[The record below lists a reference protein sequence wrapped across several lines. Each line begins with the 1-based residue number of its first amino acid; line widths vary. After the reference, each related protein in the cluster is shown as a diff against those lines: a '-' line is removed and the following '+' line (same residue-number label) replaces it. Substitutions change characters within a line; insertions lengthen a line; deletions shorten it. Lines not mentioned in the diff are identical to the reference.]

1 MKVLLLNGSPRKKGC
16 TYTALNV
23 VADALKAE
31 GIETEVFQAG
41 DPDMENVKAA
51 AAKLK
56 ESDALVVGSP
66 VYWASPSGQII
77 EFMDRLASV
86 AGKDMLYKPAAAV
99 ASARRAGTTATLDV
113 LTKYFSYHQ
122 MPVVSS
128 CYWNM
133 VHGNAPEEVM
143 RDEEGV
149 QIMRVL
155 GKNMAW
161 LLKCI
166 EAGKKYFSVASGGGT
181 GRTLHPDNM
190 AAGPASY
197 GMTDTMGRMHSD
209 AQFAGSSSV
218 PAHVEMMGLIGAGNN
233 PMVGMTV
240 AVAVSIQEAAENG
253 KF

>member
-1 MKVLLLNGSPRKKGC
+1 MKVLLLNGSPRKNGC

-113 LTKYFSYHQ
+113 LTKYLSYHQ

-166 EAGKKYFSVASGGGT
+166 EAGKK
-181 GRTLHPDNM
+181 
-190 AAGPASY
+190 AG
-197 GMTDTMGRMHSD
+197 
-209 AQFAGSSSV
+209 
-218 PAHVEMMGLIGAGNN
+218 
-233 PMVGMTV
+233 V
-240 AVAVSIQEAAENG
+240 AVPVAEDKVKTN
-253 KF
+253 FIR